1 MIAKRLLMPLLL
13 AAAVSCGRQAQE
25 ATVPQE
31 MPAPE
36 EAPEAATT
44 SVADSAPKVLVSKGV
59 IRSANEVE
67 VFSRIEGQ
75 LLDVR
80 LLEGTVVHKGQVLFR
95 LDDWDLKGKVAVSR
109 TALEQAQLRMEEI
122 LVGQGYKRDNLETAP
137 EKTREYAKV
146 KSGVNVCATELE
158 INQEKLSRAVIKA
171 PMSGVITGVKAL
183 SYSFVEPG
191 ETLCT
196 IVDPK
201 NLIVEFSILET
212 ELRKFSLGSTVEV
225 RSIAYSEIPHTA
237 TIRSIGSV
245 VDEYG
250 MIRIE
255 ATLSDPDKLLP
266 GMTAIVN
273 L

>member
-1 MIAKRLLMPLLL
+1 MSAKRLLIPLLIV
-13 AAAVSCGRQAQE
+13 AAVSCGQTPQE
-25 ATVPQE
+25 APVV
-31 MPAPE
+31 PE
-36 EAPEAATT
+36 EEPVVREQAPEA
-44 SVADSAPKVLVSKGV
+44 APKVLVSKGV
-59 IRSANEVE
+59 IRSASEVE

-75 LLDVR
+75 LLEVR
-80 LLEGTVVHKGQVLFR
+80 LLEGTLVRKGQVLFR
-95 LDDWDLKGKVAVSR
+95 LDDWDLKGKLAVSS

-122 LVGQGYKRDNLETAP
+122 LVGQGYKRDNLQAVP
-137 EKTREYAKV
+137 EKTREFAKI

-158 INQEKLSRAVIKA
+158 INREKLERAVIKA
-171 PMSGVITGVKAL
+171 PVSGVITGVKAL

-196 IVDPK
+196 IVDPS

-212 ELRKFSLGSTVEV
+212 ELRKFSIGSTVEV

-255 ATLSDPDKLLP
+255 AALSDSDKLLP

>member
-1 MIAKRLLMPLLL
+1 MIPNRLLIPLLMAL
-13 AAAVSCGRQAQE
+13 AASCSPHTGGSASQPVQTQE
-25 ATVPQE
+25 PVR
-31 MPAPE
+31 E
-36 EAPEAATT
+36 EAPAAEQ
-44 SVADSAPKVLVSKGV
+44 KILVSKGV
-59 IRSANEVE
+59 IRSASEVE

-75 LLDVR
+75 LLDVN
-80 LLEGTVVHKGQVLFR
+80 LLEGTRVRKGQVLFR
-95 LDDWDLKGKVAVSR
+95 LDDWDLKGKVSVSS

-122 LVGQGYKRDNLETAP
+122 LVGQGYKRDNLQAVP
-137 EKTREYAKV
+137 EKTREYARI
-146 KSGVNVCATELE
+146 KSGVNACETELV
-158 INQEKLSRAVIKA
+158 INREKLERATVKA
-171 PMSGVITGVKAL
+171 PVSGVITGVKAL

-196 IVDPK
+196 IVDPE

-212 ELRKFSLGSTVEV
+212 ELRKFSVGTEIEV
-225 RSIAYSEIPHTA
+225 RSIAYSEMPHKA

-245 VDEYG
+245 VDELG

-255 ATLSDPDKLLP
+255 ATLSDSEKLLP

>member
-1 MIAKRLLMPLLL
+1 MIAKRLMIPLLMVG
-13 AAAVSCGRQAQE
+13 AVSCGQRPQE
-25 ATVPQE
+25 APVI
-31 MPAPE
+31 PE
-36 EAPEAATT
+36 EEPVREQVVPET
-44 SVADSAPKVLVSKGV
+44 APKVLVSKGI
-59 IRSANEVE
+59 IRSASEVE

-75 LLDVR
+75 LLDVK
-80 LLEGTVVHKGQVLFR
+80 LLEGTAVRKGQVLFM

-183 SYSFVEPG
+183 PYSFVEPG

-250 MIRIE
+250 MVRIE